1 MGGSGY
7 GGGGAMGGAGYGGAG
22 YGGGG
27 GAGPGSQRGQSMPQ
41 PQQYAPVGTPPQF
54 AAQAAYRAPPQQPE
68 YSRLATG
75 GGGGGGSLRGTM
87 DMRAQP
93 RGGGS
98 WI

>member
-1 MGGSGY
+1 MGGGMPS
-7 GGGGAMGGAGYGGAG
+7 
-22 YGGGG
+22 
-27 GAGPGSQRGQSMPQ
+27 GSQRGQSMPQ

-54 AAQAAYRAPPQQPE
+54 AAQAVYRAPPQQPE
-68 YSRLATG
+68 YSRLGNGA
-75 GGGGGGSLRGTM
+75 GGGSGGGLRGTM